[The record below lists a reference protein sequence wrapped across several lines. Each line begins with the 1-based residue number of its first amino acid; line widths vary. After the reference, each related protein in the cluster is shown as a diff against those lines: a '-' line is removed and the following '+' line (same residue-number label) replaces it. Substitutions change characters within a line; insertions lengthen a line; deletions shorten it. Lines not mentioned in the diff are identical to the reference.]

1 MNPPN
6 RRAFDPVYQPCFYL
20 YNISSSMH
28 EVSKIWKRNENFS
41 LSLKFYT
48 VKEGCMFSLNREC
61 APLGYGSWQCML
73 DYHTSKSTRI
83 INWRISGKIY
93 IYGPGE
99 HSSLFHHTSKNE
111 PKTRFFLN
119 DVQQSQPKTDCSSST
134 FNKGEKKNVPQLLS
148 KERIWTVGKHLN

>member
-1 MNPPN
+1 
-6 RRAFDPVYQPCFYL
+6 
-20 YNISSSMH
+20 
-28 EVSKIWKRNENFS
+28 
-41 LSLKFYT
+41 
-48 VKEGCMFSLNREC
+48 MFSLNREC

-93 IYGPGE
+93 IYAPGE

-134 FNKGEKKNVPQLLS
+134 FSQGEKKKHSTTFTKGKNLENGEALELIKLTLGNAMPKEGLNPPMLPSLS
-148 KERIWTVGKHLN
+148 AGEDLEVG